1 VVRVRIPT
9 VMRPLVEG
17 ASTIEADGGTV
28 REVLTTISN
37 EHPEFGPRIFDD
49 SGKVRRFVNVFV
61 DDDDI
66 RFEEGLETRV
76 VDGQT
81 LSILPAVAGG
91 REVRA

>member
-1 VVRVRIPT
+1 MKVRIPT
-9 VMRPLVEG
+9 VMRPPVEG

-28 REVLTTISN
+28 GEVLTGISN

-61 DDDDI
+61 NNDDI
-66 RFEEGLETRV
+66 RFEKGLDTRV

-91 REVRA
+91 SGVGR